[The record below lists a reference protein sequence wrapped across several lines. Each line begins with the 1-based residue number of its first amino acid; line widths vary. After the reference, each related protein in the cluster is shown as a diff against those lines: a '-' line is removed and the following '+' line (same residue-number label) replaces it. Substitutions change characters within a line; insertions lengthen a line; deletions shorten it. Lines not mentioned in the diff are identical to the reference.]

1 MSIPKPEIDLRNV
14 TPTVLLSRLYS
25 GLDRLGPS
33 DRIRIRCAIAAEH
46 VASLIERDRPALFE
60 YRAVGTD
67 SPDIVLEVRRRQ
79 RQPIFEGNGAVG

>member
-14 TPTVLLSRLYS
+14 TPTELLSRLYA

-33 DRIRIRCAIAAEH
+33 DRVRIRCAIAPVH
-46 VASLIERDRPALFE
+46 VASLIERDRPTLFA

-67 SPDIVLEVRRRQ
+67 SPDIVLEVWRRQ
-79 RQPIFEGNGAVG
+79 RESIFEGNGATG